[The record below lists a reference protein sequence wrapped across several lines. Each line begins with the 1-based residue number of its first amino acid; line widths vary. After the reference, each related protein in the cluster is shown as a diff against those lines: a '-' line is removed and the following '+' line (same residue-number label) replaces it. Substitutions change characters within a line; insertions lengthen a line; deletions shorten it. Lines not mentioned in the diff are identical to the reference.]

1 MAATELETLQDVLAN
16 EHAAV
21 YLYGVLGARTS
32 ESGAPELYRTIRSAY
47 DAHRGRRDLLTGQ
60 IAADGA
66 TPVPSATAY
75 EVPTGLESPDGVTG
89 AALELERACAA
100 VYAWAVASTTAERRA
115 MAVTA
120 LNDAAVRALG
130 LRGTPEMFPGADE
143 YADR

>member
-1 MAATELETLQDVLAN
+1 MLAN

-21 YLYGVLGARTS
+21 YVYGVLGARTS
-32 ESGAPELYRTIRSAY
+32 ESGAPELYRRSGRRTTPTAL
-47 DAHRGRRDLLTGQ
+47 RRDLLTGQ

-75 EVPTGLESPDGVTG
+75 EVPTGLETRRRGRRRRAG
-89 AALELERACAA
+89 AASAPAPRCTPGRWRARRPS
-100 VYAWAVASTTAERRA
+100 VAPWQS
-115 MAVTA
+115 TA